1 MYNINL
7 VEEIGGRGG
16 EESVSYSSVIIRF
29 ILEVFFDTQNKQ
41 VTFFFVLLKRKYE
54 GKIVPEKNVVFAV
67 EEGAVVAFNDKH
79 IWSLVWL

>member
-41 VTFFFVLLKRKYE
+41 VTFFLFFWKENMKER
-54 GKIVPEKNVVFAV
+54 
-67 EEGAVVAFNDKH
+67 
-79 IWSLVWL
+79 